1 MHAVFCPPVL
11 KNTVIVHVTVVSHA
25 VICEIVVSYCS
36 IHCMPS
42 HTVGFAGLHRNS
54 QIIFTSKLQF
64 SAGFGMR
71 VHTADFVT
79 SCVHSFDR
87 DITPYFLAV
96 HLLYTGNHERA
107 CCPHVKF
114 QPYLQLCLITFDLP
128 LIIIEI
134 AMIPLPALNVNNTI
148 TFTLWLIEFFVFSS
162 ILALFTF
169 EWRPFVIE
177 WFSYFLLPSEV
188 LNLID
193 IFLLIFLAAFVFL
206 LTTFELLTLDMFCLF
221 WIFSGIVAPFS
232 NDCHFLKLFDNVIL
246 LLVIFDLL
254 TLANIQ
260 WASLKLL
267 NELGRFA
274 IVIEVL
280 TVSAF
285 QWRLLGSLSSSTFLY
300 CSVFKLPYLSE
311 WLINWIFWPLIKVL
325 RTDTLFANSS
335 LIFPKSSD
343 ER

>member
-1 MHAVFCPPVL
+1 M
-11 KNTVIVHVTVVSHA
+11 
-25 VICEIVVSYCS
+25 
-36 IHCMPS
+36 
-42 HTVGFAGLHRNS
+42 
-54 QIIFTSKLQF
+54 
-64 SAGFGMR
+64 
-71 VHTADFVT
+71 
-79 SCVHSFDR
+79 
-87 DITPYFLAV
+87 
-96 HLLYTGNHERA
+96 
-107 CCPHVKF
+107 
-114 QPYLQLCLITFDLP
+114 
-128 LIIIEI
+128 LIIH
-134 AMIPLPALNVNNTI
+134 I

-162 ILALFTF
+162 ILALFTL
-169 EWRPFVIE
+169 EWRTFNIE

-193 IFLLIFLAAFVFL
+193 IFLLIFLAAFDFL

-232 NDCHFLKLFDNVIL
+232 NECYFLKLFEKVIL
-246 LLVIFDLL
+246 LLVIFDHL

-285 QWRLLGSLSSSTFLY
+285 EWRLLGSLSCSTLLY

-311 WLINWIFWPLIKVL
+311 WLVSWVFWPLIKVL
-325 RTDTLFANSS
+325 RTDILFANSS

-343 ER
+343 EW